1 MTNNII
7 TISTDE
13 LRHIIHEEV
22 TSALMEQES
31 AKGTMN
37 SKQVMQY
44 LKCSRTTLLR
54 HKKSGALVPVS
65 DDGKNCLY
73 RAIDVRKF
81 AGVED

>member
-1 MTNNII
+1 MTNNINS
-7 TISTDE
+7 ISTDD

-37 SKQVMQY
+37 AKQVMEY
-44 LKCSRTTLLR
+44 LHCSRTTLWR

-81 AGVED
+81 ANMD